1 MTQPNEE
8 HGQEV
13 PTVDLSAAVG
23 AGEQTRP
30 ETTTEEVETAPS
42 ETTVDAEQTT
52 SEVDDEIDSDVEDNL
67 DVEEDS
73 TEPEMQPDWIGEG
86 KRIFVERIDEDNV
99 EMLTLTQIEDE
110 EGLVS
115 TILDP
120 TSVREL
126 YDQLA
131 EIIDDQNYESWV
143 ALGNSPDQ
151 YQPLDPEG
159 EEHSTDNEDDDA
171 GEEHDRS
178 RWERMKDPANLG
190 RLSGGLDAESPVKGL
205 SWKLLIFVAFVGFTL
220 VLLAL
225 SGLS

>member
-1 MTQPNEE
+1 MTQPNEDQ
-8 HGQEV
+8 GQDV
-13 PTVDLSAAVG
+13 PTVDLSTAASQT
-23 AGEQTRP
+23 EQATP
-30 ETTTEEVETAPS
+30 EPPANEPG
-42 ETTVDAEQTT
+42 VDAEQT
-52 SEVDDEIDSDVEDNL
+52 SPKAEAGEEVEYIPDAGENL
-67 DVEEDS
+67 EAGEDS
-73 TEPEMQPDWIGEG
+73 TEPEMQPDWVGEG

-120 TSVREL
+120 TSVRAL
-126 YDQLA
+126 HDQLA

-171 GEEHDRS
+171 EEEHDRS

-205 SWKLLIFVAFVGFTL
+205 SWKLLIFVGFVGFTL